1 MSSGSSS
8 RVSPGRY
15 LTGQSAPQRVS
26 GAGSPGGRLAGHGDV
41 VFASLLLQQDL
52 EHLRLVAG
60 LVRTPPRH
68 RATVAQLQVD
78 LVDTVQLEV
87 YPLARDGLSAE
98 EHTSDLQS

>member
-1 MSSGSSS
+1 MGAANHDDARTRAEMSSGSSS

-41 VFASLLLQQDL
+41 VFASLLLQQDS

-68 RATVAQLQVD
+68 RAPVPPLQVPD
-78 LVDTVQLEV
+78 RKDDV
-87 YPLARDGLSAE
+87 
-98 EHTSDLQS
+98 